1 MQQSRLIN
9 IVCVMIC
16 GAFPVSCVST
26 GGSSVPVP
34 PLKKAEPTAK
44 VYKPTKEWPIRS
56 VNDLRPL
63 TKLGAK
69 IKKKGNVTH
78 VNLNGIVIDG
88 IKQRGDGDQSERQTP
103 LFRAYIPLVVE
114 NGFFTNP
121 KNAAT
126 FYKANSGIKNIA
138 ISKIGEDGIA
148 TSDGAKNFRIEN
160 CEFSGAADKS
170 IQLNEAD
177 GAIITGNT
185 IVGGITG
192 ARIGK
197 IDFSSSKDSASCA
210 NNTFINV
217 DTAWNVGKVSLIVK
231 DGEPNTYKNVR
242 LPFKTS
248 AGAKIKNADG
258 KISQ

>member
-1 MQQSRLIN
+1 MQNKLAYLL
-9 IVCVMIC
+9 CV
-16 GAFPVSCVST
+16 ALTSCVST
-26 GGSSVPVP
+26 SNNPVP
-34 PLKKAEPTAK
+34 TPQLKKAEPTAK
-44 VYKPTKEWPIRS
+44 SYKPTNEWPIRS
-56 VNDLRPL
+56 SKDLQPL

-69 IKKKGNVTH
+69 VKKKGDVTH

-88 IKQRGDGDQSERQTP
+88 IKQKGSGNQSERQTP

-114 NGFFTNP
+114 NGFFTNN

-126 FYKANSGIKNIA
+126 FYKPNSGIRNITLT
-138 ISKIGEDGIA
+138 KIGEDGVA

-177 GAIITGNT
+177 GAIIVNNT

-197 IDFSSSKDSASCA
+197 IDFSSSKDVASCA

-217 DTAWNVGKVSLIVK
+217 DTAWNVGKISLVVK
-231 DGEPNTYKNVR
+231 NDKPNIYKNVR
-242 LPFKTS
+242 LPFKV
-248 AGAKIKNADG
+248 AGGAKIENADG
-258 KISQ
+258 KVSR